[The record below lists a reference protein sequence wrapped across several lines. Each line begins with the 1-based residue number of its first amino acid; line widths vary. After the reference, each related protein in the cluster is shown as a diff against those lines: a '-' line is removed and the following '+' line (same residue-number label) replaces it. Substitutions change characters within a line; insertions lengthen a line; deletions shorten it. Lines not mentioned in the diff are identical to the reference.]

1 MRLLARDGNDKLG
14 DGEVA
19 DNRLLRGKSSAAV
32 VPMENDIVGEH
43 CRQLGGVAAARGVV
57 EASQQSPMTLA
68 IDGET
73 RPLLDNVGAGATI

>member
-1 MRLLARDGNDKLG
+1 
-14 DGEVA
+14 
-19 DNRLLRGKSSAAV
+19 
-32 VPMENDIVGEH
+32 MENDIVGEH